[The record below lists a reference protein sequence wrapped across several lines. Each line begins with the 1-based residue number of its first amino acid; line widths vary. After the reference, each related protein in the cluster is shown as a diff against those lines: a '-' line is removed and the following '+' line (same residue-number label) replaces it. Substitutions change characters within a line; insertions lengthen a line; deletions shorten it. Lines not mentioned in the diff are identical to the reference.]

1 MNQWVYWGIGEG
13 RFQERKYL
21 KGNRIGRSLS
31 SMWRMTLESIF
42 LEFCVQYAGS
52 STGQSSSSTAI
63 AHCSHHL
70 GEGPWVAEHGNLPS
84 LISFL
89 RAVFLPAEDVV
100 IPRQLQQKN
109 GSETWRRVPEG
120 TGTKWL
126 LQSLLCHLGCVSL
139 PLGSVFPLLQFIH
152 KLSAPSPGLWFIWLW
167 FIMLLTLFLILQWL
181 FTSRMQL

>member
-1 MNQWVYWGIGEG
+1 MNQWVYWAMGEG

-21 KGNRIGRSLS
+21 KGNCTGRSLS
-31 SMWRMTLESIF
+31 SMWQMTLESTF
-42 LEFCVQYAGS
+42 LEFCAQYAGS
-52 STGQSSSSTAI
+52 STGQSPLPQQLLTAHI
-63 AHCSHHL
+63 TL
-70 GEGPWVAEHGNLPS
+70 GKDLEHGNLPS

-89 RAVFLPAEDVV
+89 RAILLPAEDVV

-109 GSETWRRVPEG
+109 GSETWRRMSEG
-120 TGTKWL
+120 RGTKWL

-139 PLGSVFPLLQFIH
+139 PLGSVFPFLQFIH

-181 FTSRMQL
+181 HFKNATLID